1 MEPYDTAGTGNDG
14 APFTGEMSQLLQ
26 EHIMLSESVYTRLP
40 MGIEVYDADG
50 ILRSMN
56 ECALRIY
63 GVEDRASVLNV
74 VNLFDSPYCDEAL
87 KAKIQSGEDVSLE
100 FEYDFDRI
108 KNDAYFSTRNRNTM
122 IYEARLVPIR
132 SKTGLIVGHLLITN
146 DVTATK
152 EAEFRTEESKK
163 NLEMAMEAASMS
175 SWVYDV
181 RKQVFSTLYG
191 ETVVRDAMTMEELQD
206 MLHPQDRSRLRELFS
221 RLISGEVRQGQ
232 ITVRVFDKEEGR
244 YRHYES
250 RMRLSTEHLGKL
262 LIVGTQ
268 LDVTEKLRMAKRTR
282 DLLVKRELA
291 MKVSNIVHWDFDV
304 RTGTFEAYNDPVND
318 YAAERPVTVE
328 RYLEVVHPEDRS
340 CVNDAVQS
348 MLSGK
353 EADIDFTC
361 RIRTK
366 YDDSWQYCTVTGV
379 PFEHDENGEV
389 IRFTGFRQ
397 NISRLHRLNEE
408 LEERNYKMELTFR
421 TVGMSYWDF
430 DADSRLFR
438 AFNDPVNDFRSEKP
452 ITPEDYLAAAHP
464 DDAER
469 IRENIGC
476 MLEGTSREFSF
487 QYRSRTGWNEEWQT
501 MIVTGIPLERD
512 KSGRVRRYTG
522 IAVNNTKWEKMAQE
536 LKEMKDR
543 AELSDRLKSAFLANM
558 SHEIRTPLNAI
569 IGFSGLLVNCDDP
582 DEKAEY
588 WSIIESNNELLL
600 RLINDILDLSK
611 IESGILERRREKF
624 NLAQVCA
631 ELYAMIRLKVSGR
644 DVELRMDD
652 FLPDCWVVLDGNRLR
667 QVWMNFLTNA
677 VKCTESG
684 YIKMGYSAERDGI
697 RIYVEDTG
705 FGIPEELHGRVFGR
719 FQKLN
724 EFVQGTGLGLAISKA
739 IVEAAGGEV
748 GFSSKPGSGS
758 VFWAWI
764 PCEVHMEECPAAPPA
779 VSADDR
785 PAGRRAGGKKMR
797 ILVAE
802 DNDSNYSL
810 VRHILRDYDLT
821 RAENGAEAVRE
832 VREGK
837 FDFVLMDMKMP
848 VMGGLEATRK
858 IREFDSA
865 IPIVALTANAFDS
878 DRAEAME
885 AGCSAFLTKPLKR
898 DLLLGLLSEKR

>member
-1 MEPYDTAGTGNDG
+1 MKPQNTPGAGSNGGATAR
-14 APFTGEMSQLLQ
+14 EMSELLQ
-26 EHIMLSESVYTRLP
+26 EHILLSESVYTRLP
-40 MGIEVYDADG
+40 MGIEVYDAGG
-50 ILRSMN
+50 ILRSIN
-56 ECALRIY
+56 DYALRIY
-63 GVEDRASVLNV
+63 GVEDRGSVVNA

-108 KNDAYFSTRNRNTM
+108 KSDAYFSTRNRDTM

-163 NLEMAMEAASMS
+163 NLEMAMEAANMS

-181 RKQVFSTLYG
+181 HKQAFSPLYG
-191 ETVVRDAMTMEELQD
+191 ETVVGDGMTMEGLQD
-206 MLHPQDRSRLRELFS
+206 MLHPQDRSRLKELFS
-221 RLISGEVRQGQ
+221 GLVSGNIRQGQ
-232 ITVRVFDKEEGR
+232 ITMRVFDREEGR

-262 LIVGTQ
+262 LVVGTQ
-268 LDVTEKLRMAKRTR
+268 LDVTEKLQMAKRTR

-304 RTGTFEAYNDPVND
+304 RTGTFESYNDPVND
-318 YAAERPVTVE
+318 YAAERLVTVE
-328 RYLEVVHPEDRS
+328 KYMEVVHPEDRS
-340 CVNDAVQS
+340 CLNDAVQS

-379 PFEHDENGEV
+379 PFERDENGEV
-389 IRFTGFRQ
+389 TRFTGFRQ
-397 NISRLHRLNEE
+397 NISGLHRLNEE

-430 DADSRLFR
+430 DADSRQFR
-438 AFNDPVNDFRSEKP
+438 AFNDPVNDFQSEKP
-452 ITPEDYLAAAHP
+452 ISPEDYLTAAHP
-464 DDAER
+464 DDADR
-469 IRENIGC
+469 IRENVGF

-487 QYRSRTGWNEEWQT
+487 QYRSRTRWNEEWQT
-501 MIVTGIPLERD
+501 MIVTGIPVERD
-512 KSGRVRRYTG
+512 KSGRARRYTG

-569 IGFSGLLVNCDDP
+569 VGFSGLLVNCDDP

-600 RLINDILDLSK
+600 RLINDILDISK
-611 IESGILERRREKF
+611 IESGVLERRRERF

-631 ELYAMIRLKVSGR
+631 ELYAMIQMKVSGR
-644 DVELRMDD
+644 NVEFRMDD
-652 FLPDCWVVLDGNRLR
+652 SPPDCWVVLDGNRLR

-684 YIKMGYSAERDGI
+684 YIKMGYSAERDGV

-705 FGIPEELHGRVFGR
+705 CGIPEELHDRVFGR

-764 PCEVHMEECPAAPPA
+764 PCEAHVEDCSAPLSVIPAG
-779 VSADDR
+779 DL
-785 PAGRRAGGKKMR
+785 PAGRESGGRKMK

-810 VRHILRDYDLT
+810 VRHILKDYDLT
-821 RAENGAEAVRE
+821 RVVNGAEAVRS
-832 VREGK
+832 VRTGK
-837 FDFVLMDMKMP
+837 FDFVLMDIKMP

-858 IREFDSA
+858 IREFDPV
-865 IPIVALTANAFDS
+865 IPIAALTANAFDS

-885 AGCSAFLTKPLKR
+885 AGCSAFLTKPMKK
-898 DLLLGLLSEKR
+898 DLLLRLLTEKR